1 MISTADYDMIC
12 SAKRCC
18 VLFNAKCA
26 DYELIKTDCHSN
38 YLHIEGIQEK
48 DMSLKNAFFKTISY
62 ARRNGIKAAWYA
74 AAERLQD
81 QKKEYTFCG
90 VTQEELQCQAT
101 HYRNWI
107 EEGASIPKITIVV
120 PCYQTPE
127 KYLVKMIQSVLDQ
140 SYGNWELVIADATE
154 TDHENAQDAN
164 QIAGIVAKTA
174 ANDKRVI
181 YHHLMC
187 NGGISDNTN
196 SAIELATGDYICLL
210 DHDDL
215 LTPDAIY
222 EMAQTVLVRMK
233 QSKCRKLSEC
243 PLYLVYSDEDKCDG
257 EEKRFYEPN
266 RKPDFNL
273 DYLLSNN
280 YICHFSM
287 FRADV
292 LKSLRFRKKYD
303 GAQDYDVIL
312 RTCGAALTQVNEAA
326 ICHIPKVLYHWR
338 CHSGSTAS
346 NPSSK
351 RYAYEAGRKAVE
363 NFLQEQGIGAYVTEL
378 GHVGFYRVSYQS
390 DVFTART
397 DIGIIGGRLE
407 NRKGTLCGGIYL
419 QDASALYEGLPKG
432 FSGGAQHRAVLQQDA
447 DAVDLRCMRIRP
459 ELQEIFQQITGLQ
472 YQETSDGES
481 NPSIPDSWDE
491 MAIRRCS
498 TAFCSAV
505 REKGY
510 RILWDPEIRK
520 RV

>member
-1 MISTADYDMIC
+1 MTIYG
-12 SAKRCC
+12 
-18 VLFNAKCA
+18 
-26 DYELIKTDCHSN
+26 HSD
-38 YLHIEGIQEK
+38 LHIAGIQGK
-48 DMSLKNAFFKTISY
+48 DMSLKDAFFKTISY
-62 ARRNGIKAAWYA
+62 ARRNGIQAAWYA

-81 QKKEYTFCG
+81 QQKAYAFCG
-90 VTQEELQCQAT
+90 ATQEELQAQRRQ
-101 HYRNWI
+101 YRNWG
-107 EEGASIPKITIVV
+107 EEGTLSPRISIAV
-120 PCYQTPE
+120 PCYHTPE
-127 KYLVKMIQSVLDQ
+127 KYLIRMLQSVLDQ
-140 SYGNWELVIADATE
+140 SYGNWELIIADATE
-154 TDHENAQDAN
+154 TDDENAQSES

-174 ANDKRVI
+174 EDDKRVLY
-181 YHHLMC
+181 YHLKR
-187 NGGISDNTN
+187 NAGISENTN
-196 SAIELATGDYICLL
+196 AAIDLATGDYICLL
-210 DHDDL
+210 DHDDF
-215 LTPDAIY
+215 LTPDAVY
-222 EMAQTVLVRMK
+222 EMAQAVLLSMK
-233 QSKCRKLSEC
+233 QAECRKLSDC

-292 LKSLRFRKKYD
+292 LKSLRFRKQYD

-312 RTCGAALTQVNEAA
+312 RTCGAALTQANEAA

-346 NPSSK
+346 NPASK

-363 NFLQEQGIGAYVTEL
+363 NFLQEQGIDAYVTEL
-378 GHVGFYRVSYQS
+378 GHVGFYRVSYQP

-472 YQETSDGES
+472 YQENSDGER

-491 MAIRRCS
+491 MAIRQCS